1 MPLHVDIITAE
12 RPVYSGEVDLVV
24 APGVEGEL
32 GILPHHA
39 PLLTALTIGE
49 LRLRKGEDEESLA
62 IAGGF
67 MEVLADKV
75 IILADSAERS
85 EEIDVARAEEARQ
98 RAQQSLA
105 DRTQVPDLARADA
118 TLRRSLVRLRV
129 AQRRRRERAQP

>member
-49 LRLRKGEDEESLA
+49 LRLRKGEEEESLA

-105 DRTQVPDLARADA
+105 DRTQVADLARADVA
-118 TLRRSLVRLRV
+118 MRRSLVRLRV
-129 AQRRRRERAQP
+129 AQRRRREHAPP